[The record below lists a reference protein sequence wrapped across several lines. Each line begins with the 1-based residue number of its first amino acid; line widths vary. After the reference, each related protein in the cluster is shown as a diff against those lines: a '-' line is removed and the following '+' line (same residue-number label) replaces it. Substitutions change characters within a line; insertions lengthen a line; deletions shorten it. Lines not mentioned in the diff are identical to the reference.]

1 MPWCQ
6 FGGLGRAFISHLSRC
21 FPKNPPAP
29 TTSSPMARN
38 VFSVPIFFIV
48 FRETLEAVIIVSVL
62 LGLVEQIVHTDSG
75 RLQGETTPPFLA
87 EGGDQKDNGVVSSE
101 RVDASEDD
109 SLRKRR
115 LLRKMRFQIFAGS
128 ALGFLIAAA
137 IGATFIAIWFTK
149 ASDLWKKSEAI
160 WEGTFSLIASILIF
174 VMGIGML
181 KLNRA
186 KAKWRIKLEHAFDG
200 QGNRGEGRTGK
211 WALFLLPLVTI
222 LREGM
227 EAIVFVGGVSLG
239 QSATSIPIAAITGIV
254 CGLICGFLIY
264 TFASRATLTVFL
276 VVMTNFLLLIG
287 AGLFSK
293 AVWHFQANAFNHLL
307 GVDVDDA
314 RGDGPGSFDVR
325 GSVWHLDCCNPE
337 NKLDGKGWLIFGAIF
352 GWTNSATLGSVLSYV
367 FYWMAAIVTLVII
380 KWREGRVKILG
391 LESSAGKARRLRQQA
406 DTSIGD
412 EKGHPEETSELPR

>member
-1 MPWCQ
+1 
-6 FGGLGRAFISHLSRC
+6 
-21 FPKNPPAP
+21 
-29 TTSSPMARN
+29 MARN

-75 RLQGETTPPFLA
+75 HLQGETASPSPA
-87 EGGDQKDNGVVSSE
+87 EGGDQKEEGVVSSQALSE
-101 RVDASEDD
+101 GEDD

-128 ALGFLIAAA
+128 ALGFLIAVA

-149 ASDLWKKSEAI
+149 ASDLWKKSEEI
-160 WEGTFSLIASILIF
+160 WEGTFSIIASLLIF
-174 VMGIGML
+174 IMSIGML

-186 KAKWRIKLEHAFDG
+186 KAKWRIKLQHAFEGD
-200 QGNRGEGRTGK
+200 NHGEGRTGK
-211 WALFLLPLVTI
+211 WALFVLPLVTI

-239 QSATSIPIAAITGIV
+239 QSATSIPIAAIVGIV
-254 CGLICGFLIY
+254 CGLICGYIIY

-307 GVDVDDA
+307 GADADDS
-314 RGDGPGSFDVR
+314 RGDGPGSFYVR

-337 NKLDGKGWLIFGAIF
+337 SKLDGKGWLIFGAIF
-352 GWTNSATLGSVLSYV
+352 GWTNSATRESFIFTTSSCFALTP
-367 FYWMAAIVTLVII
+367 AA
-380 KWREGRVKILG
+380 KR
-391 LESSAGKARRLRQQA
+391 A
-406 DTSIGD
+406 
-412 EKGHPEETSELPR
+412 

>member
-1 MPWCQ
+1 
-6 FGGLGRAFISHLSRC
+6 
-21 FPKNPPAP
+21 
-29 TTSSPMARN
+29 MARN

-62 LGLVEQIVHTDSG
+62 LSLVEQIVHTDSG
-75 RLQGETTPPFLA
+75 PLQVETASPS
-87 EGGDQKDNGVVSSE
+87 EGSEKKEEGVVPSQGLSE
-101 RVDASEDD
+101 IEDD
-109 SLRKRR
+109 ALRKRR
-115 LLRKMRFQIFAGS
+115 LVRKMRFQIFAGS

-149 ASDLWKKSEAI
+149 ASDLWKKSEEI

-174 VMGIGML
+174 IMGIGML

-186 KAKWRIKLEHAFDG
+186 KAKWRIKLEHAFEG

-239 QSATSIPIAAITGIV
+239 QSATSIPIAAIVGIV
-254 CGLICGFLIY
+254 CGLICGFIIY

-293 AVWHFQANAFNHLL
+293 TVWDYQENAFNHLL
-307 GVDVDDA
+307 GADVDDA

-325 GSVWHLDCCNPE
+325 GSVWHLDCCNP
-337 NKLDGKGWLIFGAIF
+337 NNNLDGKGWLIFAAIF

-367 FYWMAAIVTLVII
+367 FYWMAAIATLVTL
-380 KWREGRVKILG
+380 KWREGRIKVLG
-391 LESSAGKARRLRQQA
+391 LESSAGRARRLRQEV
-406 DTSIGD
+406 DTSIAD
-412 EKGHPEETSELPR
+412 EKGFPEEISELPR